1 MVRHEERRLRWHLR
15 KVRAL
20 HSCTSACVG
29 ARNTVD
35 IWWRFYSGFRVGEVC
50 VGRWVCVPAVRW
62 AGGWVGGW
70 IGWGPSAQVCGR
82 DVDFTCIDEN

>member
-20 HSCTSACVG
+20 HSCTSARVG

-35 IWWRFYSGFRVGEVC
+35 IWWRFYSGLGLVRVC
-50 VGRWVCVPAVRW
+50 VGRWVCVPAVSR
-62 AGGWVGGW
+62 GGRVGGLVGGW
-70 IGWGPSAQVCGR
+70 GQRTGVWAGR
-82 DVDFTCIDEN
+82 